1 MLQLRRGD
9 QVKRWPPVE
18 FQGLDLHYSPLMHL
32 FTDALDALLDVTSAT
47 SAIVRDELL
56 TQWTNMR
63 KGRALTKWHLPQC
76 SPWSQRIDVLVVAGV
91 SHPSKLDPAVL
102 KR

>member
-1 MLQLRRGD
+1 
-9 QVKRWPPVE
+9 
-18 FQGLDLHYSPLMHL
+18 MHL

-56 TQWTNMR
+56 AQWTNMR

-76 SPWSQRIDVLVVAGV
+76 SLWSQRTDVLVVAGV